1 MNNNSNN
8 IFNVDNYKKDNLS
21 TVKTSNIYVLFINLI
36 NDFILYF
43 VDSIELTDPNYYN
56 YILLRGI
63 ETMKHIFNLLF
74 IYTQNLE
81 LIMHHLKKSY
91 LYYVEFL
98 NRIGVDK
105 NSFLQLNSKDAII
118 FVYKKTIFDINTE
131 FKKNMNKSKEDNK
144 EILFFLDEMNT
155 YILLIN
161 HLINS
166 EYFYKTIKNKENL
179 SSMLKLSKKIMI
191 KFIKISSIKPEL
203 LDTYKE
209 FLYLMS
215 ILDMDVKD
223 KLDILYLF
231 LNKYLKNSITKEK
244 IKDKLFNIGTEIN
257 LSNNRFINW
266 LFSK

>member
-8 IFNVDNYKKDNLS
+8 IFNVDNYKKNNLS
-21 TVKTSNIYVLFINLI
+21 NIKNSNILILFINLI
-36 NDFILYF
+36 NDFVLYF
-43 VDSIELTDPNYYN
+43 IESIEVKNMDYYN
-56 YILLRGI
+56 YILIRGI
-63 ETMKHIFNLLF
+63 ESMKHIFNLLF

-131 FKKNMNKSKEDNK
+131 FKKNVSKTDEENKM
-144 EILFFLDEMNT
+144 ILSLLDKVNV
-155 YILLIN
+155 YILIISN
-161 HLINS
+161 VINS
-166 EYFYKTIKNKENL
+166 KYFCENINNKNKIITL
-179 SSMLKLSKKIMI
+179 MKQCKKIMI
-191 KFIKISSIKPEL
+191 KFIKTEEIHSDLVEN
-203 LDTYKE
+203 YKE
-209 FLYLMS
+209 FLYLIN
-215 ILDMDVKD
+215 ILDIDIKNI
-223 KLDILYLF
+223 LDILYLF
-231 LNKYLKNSITKEK
+231 LNRYIKSPIDKQQIKN
-244 IKDKLFNIGTEIN
+244 KLFNFTNTEN

>member
-8 IFNVDNYKKDNLS
+8 IFNVDNYKKNNLS
-21 TVKTSNIYVLFINLI
+21 NIKNSNILILFINLI

-43 VDSIELTDPNYYN
+43 IESIEVTNMDYYN
-56 YILLRGI
+56 YILMRGI
-63 ETMKHIFNLLF
+63 ESMKHIFNVLF

-131 FKKNMNKSKEDNK
+131 FKKNMSKTKEENEVILSLLDKVNVYILIISNVINSKYFCENIDNK
-144 EILFFLDEMNT
+144 DKI
-155 YILLIN
+155 ISLL
-161 HLINS
+161 
-166 EYFYKTIKNKENL
+166 KQ
-179 SSMLKLSKKIMI
+179 SKKIII
-191 KFIKISSIKPEL
+191 KFIKIEEIHSDLVEN
-203 LDTYKE
+203 YKE
-209 FLYLMS
+209 FLYLIN
-215 ILDMDVKD
+215 ILDMDIKNI
-223 KLDILYLF
+223 LDILYLF
-231 LNKYLKNSITKEK
+231 LNRYVKSPIDKQQIKN
-244 IKDKLFNIGTEIN
+244 KLFNFNNTEN